1 MKAVSGVSGC
11 VEVPPA
17 DIVGGDGCSRI
28 FQQTFSKENNK
39 NVDTASKKTYGNVGA
54 IVLDVGNTDSGAGST
69 FLRLGGQLRGPSID
83 ATQVEKECWIVLG
96 GGLPNSDREL
106 EELGSMKTSSTVN
119 NPI

>member
-1 MKAVSGVSGC
+1 MKASSGVSGF
-11 VEVPPA
+11 VEVLPA

-54 IVLDVGNTDSGAGST
+54 VALDVGNTDYGAGNT
-69 FLRLGGQLRGPSID
+69 FRRLGGEYVTAR
-83 ATQVEKECWIVLG
+83 QVQEECWIALG
-96 GGLPNSDREL
+96 GGLPNSDG
-106 EELGSMKTSSTVN
+106 ELGSTKTSSTVN